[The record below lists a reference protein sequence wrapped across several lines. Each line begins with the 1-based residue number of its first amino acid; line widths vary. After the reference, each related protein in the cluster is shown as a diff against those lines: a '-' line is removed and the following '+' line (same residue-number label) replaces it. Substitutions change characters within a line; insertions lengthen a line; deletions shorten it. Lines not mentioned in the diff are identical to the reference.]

1 MGMSKTSLTGK
12 LAYGALFTVALPA
25 GLWLWTAHLEC
36 DLPAVRSV
44 WAGWLF
50 LSLGALSMVSAMRQ
64 LWSEG
69 GGLPMNAY
77 PPPKVATR
85 GIYALLPHPIYCGF
99 TACCAGAA
107 LLTGNPAALWIVTPI
122 VALGCVT
129 LLLGYEIPDLR
140 RRFPNRLPSPWIC
153 PPEGEGQL
161 PWSRR
166 VGGMFGALIPWV
178 ITYEAVKLLGVPPDA
193 FETRFVW
200 EWSVPILPASM
211 PVYASVYLVVPL
223 TFLLCTEKA
232 ELRDFMKA
240 SWLAMFLNTL
250 IYVTVPATAE
260 FRTVEPGG
268 WMSQWL
274 LWEQWLARPAA
285 GSFPS
290 FHVTWAVL
298 SAAVLAKGVLKRVPF
313 LPWLWCIALTIS
325 CLTTG
330 MHSLADLVA
339 GALVGAICLKAES
352 IWAYLLKVTERLSNN
367 WRAWQFGPLRIM
379 SHSIWSW
386 FAGFTVIFIAGAAL
400 NREQLSWLFFVALTA
415 LLGAGLWAQWVEG
428 SSALLRPFGYY
439 GSIIGG
445 LLALALVA
453 VLGGPAIEL
462 LGALAL
468 AAPWTQAVGRFRC
481 IVQGCCH
488 GRPVDW
494 GIRVTNPHSRVV
506 KLAELAGRP
515 IHPTP
520 LYSILAN
527 LVIGALLL
535 RMYWA
540 GASLLMIAGLYLVLS
555 GMARFA
561 EEAYRGEPQT
571 QRFAGLPLYQW
582 MAIGSLVLG
591 MVFMTLRGPSGS
603 PLHIQEPWLW
613 CSAVFWGL
621 VCAFAMSMDFP
632 GSTRRFS
639 RLTG

>member
-1 MGMSKTSLTGK
+1 
-12 LAYGALFTVALPA
+12 
-25 GLWLWTAHLEC
+25 
-36 DLPAVRSV
+36 
-44 WAGWLF
+44 
-50 LSLGALSMVSAMRQ
+50 
-64 LWSEG
+64 
-69 GGLPMNAY
+69 
-77 PPPKVATR
+77 
-85 GIYALLPHPIYCGF
+85 
-99 TACCAGAA
+99 
-107 LLTGNPAALWIVTPI
+107 VT
-122 VALGCVT
+122 
-129 LLLGYEIPDLR
+129 IP
-140 RRFPNRLPSPWIC
+140 
-153 PPEGEGQL
+153 
-161 PWSRR
+161 
-166 VGGMFGALIPWV
+166 V
-178 ITYEAVKLLGVPPDA
+178 
-193 FETRFVW
+193 
-200 EWSVPILPASM
+200 
-211 PVYASVYLVVPL
+211 
-223 TFLLCTEKA
+223 
-232 ELRDFMKA
+232 
-240 SWLAMFLNTL
+240 
-250 IYVTVPATAE
+250 TAE
-260 FRTVEPGG
+260 FRTVEPAN

-274 LWEQWLARPAA
+274 LWEQSLARPAS

-298 SAAVLAKGVLKRVPF
+298 SAAVLAKGVLKKMPF

-339 GALVGAICLKAES
+339 GALIGVISLKAES
-352 IWAYLLKVTERLSNN
+352 IWTYLLKVTERLSND

-379 SHSIWSW
+379 SHGIWSGL
-386 FAGFTVIFIAGAAL
+386 AGFTVIFIAGAAL
-400 NREQLSWLFFVALTA
+400 NREQLSWLFFVALAA

-453 VLGGPAIEL
+453 VLGGPANEL

-468 AAPWTQAVGRFRC
+468 AAPWTQAIGRLRC

-488 GRPVDW
+488 GRPVAW

-540 GASLLMIAGLYLVLS
+540 GASLLMIAGVYLVLS

-582 MAIGSLVLG
+582 MAISSLALG
-591 MVFMTLRGPSGS
+591 MAFMAMRGPAGS
-603 PLHIQEPWLW
+603 PLHVQEPWLW
-613 CSAVFWGL
+613 SSAVFWGL

-632 GSTRRFS
+632 GSNRRFS